1 MYYTFVLTGLS
12 RLYQNADNTSSLEP
26 PKFCITIVSNFSR
39 LVAAASREIE
49 GNANALFFFGGGEEE
64 GWGVNKVYY
73 AQRGN
78 GELTCLLL
86 TDLGLKCVSSNSSNI
101 AGCNMLFALVVV

>member
-1 MYYTFVLTGLS
+1 M
-12 RLYQNADNTSSLEP
+12 P
-26 PKFCITIVSNFSR
+26 
-39 LVAAASREIE
+39 REIE
-49 GNANALFFFGGGEEE
+49 GDANALFFFLGGGG

-78 GELTCLLL
+78 SELTFLLL

-101 AGCNMLFALVVV
+101 AGCNMLLVLVVV

>member
-1 MYYTFVLTGLS
+1 M
-12 RLYQNADNTSSLEP
+12 P
-26 PKFCITIVSNFSR
+26 
-39 LVAAASREIE
+39 REIE
-49 GNANALFFFGGGEEE
+49 GDANALFFFGGGGG

-78 GELTCLLL
+78 SELTFLLF

-101 AGCNMLFALVVV
+101 A

>member
-1 MYYTFVLTGLS
+1 M
-12 RLYQNADNTSSLEP
+12 P
-26 PKFCITIVSNFSR
+26 
-39 LVAAASREIE
+39 REIE
-49 GNANALFFFGGGEEE
+49 GDANALFFFGGGGRGVGG

-78 GELTCLLL
+78 SELTFLLL

-101 AGCNMLFALVVV
+101 AR

>member
-1 MYYTFVLTGLS
+1 M
-12 RLYQNADNTSSLEP
+12 P
-26 PKFCITIVSNFSR
+26 
-39 LVAAASREIE
+39 REIE
-49 GNANALFFFGGGEEE
+49 GDANALFFLG

-78 GELTCLLL
+78 SELTFLLL

-101 AGCNMLFALVVV
+101 AR